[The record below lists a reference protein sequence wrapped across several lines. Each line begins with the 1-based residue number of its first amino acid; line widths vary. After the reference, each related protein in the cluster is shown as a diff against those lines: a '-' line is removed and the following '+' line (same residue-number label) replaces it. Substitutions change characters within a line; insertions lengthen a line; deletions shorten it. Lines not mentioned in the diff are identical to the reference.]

1 MWSEFWSW
9 LHSSCLR
16 IIIFEREKKQSKWE
30 RIWPNSFLTV
40 RFTLTPAE
48 PAEDNRDCIDS
59 TVCIDCLQPFEP
71 QLLAVDFPDIHLGML
86 LETALKVHE
95 KGADPTVPWLS
106 ATSKIQA
113 EPARVQ
119 SITYLNNKQAEP
131 AKNQDPSWTSCGT
144 KDNLLSFVSYL
155 RVPEFV
161 YHHHKQE

>member
-1 MWSEFWSW
+1 MCGEIWTWI
-9 LHSSCLR
+9 HRSCLG
-16 IIIFEREKKQSKWE
+16 ILEFGREKNRSTWE
-30 RIWPNSFLTV
+30 RTWPNSFLTV
-40 RFTLTPAE
+40 RITLTPAE
-48 PAEDNRDCIDS
+48 PAEDNHDDTDS
-59 TVCIDCLQPFEP
+59 TVCLDCLQPFEP
-71 QLLAVDFPDIHLGML
+71 QLLAVDFPDVHLGVL
-86 LETALKVHE
+86 LETDLKVHE

-106 ATSKIQA
+106 ATSEIQA

-144 KDNLLSFVSYL
+144 KDSLLSFVSYL